1 MIFFRFY
8 PKSVTIAHKAIG
20 TALRARQRVDKSS
33 YFHDTVHITN
43 SRDALMNLKVESKAI
58 IVDDGYNQV
67 RDVSLSV
74 LLDIMVGQGS
84 H

>member
-1 MIFFRFY
+1 
-8 PKSVTIAHKAIG
+8 
-20 TALRARQRVDKSS
+20 
-33 YFHDTVHITN
+33 
-43 SRDALMNLKVESKAI
+43 MNLKVESKAI